1 MNNVSGIVV
10 KSLLIVF
17 SNIDIFC
24 KDSANREKNEMNP
37 FISSSEVPPVLFKDS
52 ANREKNEMNPF
63 ISSSEVPPVLFKDS
77 ANREKNEMNFSIF
90 IPLSFVANYVSI
102 SSL

>member
-1 MNNVSGIVV
+1 MNNVNGIVV

-17 SNIDIFC
+17 SNNDIFC
-24 KDSANREKNEMNP
+24 
-37 FISSSEVPPVLFKDS
+37 KDS

>member
-17 SNIDIFC
+17 SNNDIFC
-24 KDSANREKNEMNP
+24 
-37 FISSSEVPPVLFKDS
+37 KDS

>member
-1 MNNVSGIVV
+1 
-10 KSLLIVF
+10 
-17 SNIDIFC
+17 
-24 KDSANREKNEMNP
+24 MNP

-77 ANREKNEMNFSIF
+77 ANREKDEMNFSIF

>member
-17 SNIDIFC
+17 SNNDIFC
-24 KDSANREKNEMNP
+24 
-37 FISSSEVPPVLFKDS
+37 KDS

-90 IPLSFVANYVSI
+90 IPLSFVANHVSI

>member
-1 MNNVSGIVV
+1 
-10 KSLLIVF
+10 
-17 SNIDIFC
+17 
-24 KDSANREKNEMNP
+24 
-37 FISSSEVPPVLFKDS
+37 
-52 ANREKNEMNPF
+52 MNPF